1 MALWRRKKAS
11 DFENDQKTKI
21 KTAKTEMQLTTP
33 RKQLVTAVDNNNDG
47 AICEVSQPKI
57 QRITPP
63 QNTKTIVKNSN
74 IVPTVMTRKT
84 TVLAAGAKSTPEV
97 VQTKPKLSETANV
110 LPKGKAKKVDVSVT
124 SQLHKPDL
132 KCKPVVNPKRLIATS
147 SVLNT
152 TIDSK
157 PLVQE
162 KTIPGTR
169 VAEKQEEQKVD
180 AETKS
185 AALPQPER
193 SLSK

>member
-1 MALWRRKKAS
+1 
-11 DFENDQKTKI
+11 
-21 KTAKTEMQLTTP
+21 MQQSTS
-33 RKQLVTAVDNNNDG
+33 REQLVTAVDNNNDG
-47 AICEVSQPKI
+47 AICEPSQPKI

-74 IVPTVMTRKT
+74 IVPTVTRT
-84 TVLAAGAKSTPEV
+84 ATVLAAGAKSTPEV

-110 LPKGKAKKVDVSVT
+110 LPKGKAKKVDASVT
-124 SQLHKPDL
+124 SQLHKADL
-132 KCKPVVNPKRLIATS
+132 QCKSVVNPKRLIATS

-152 TIDSK
+152 TAEIDSK

-162 KTIPGTR
+162 KTTPGTP
-169 VAEKQEEQKVD
+169 VAEKQEQKVD

-185 AALPQPER
+185 AASPLPPPER